1 MRKTI
6 LSDSDIELL
15 AKFFK
20 ALGNPI
26 RLVGLNEMLR
36 GNNRLID
43 IAQESGK
50 MIKKRKEAKSSNKFR
65 SSDIAEHIKK
75 LYTVGLAEKQGNSP
89 KDLLYLPS
97 NEKLIKKYLRLSREF
112 AELMAVSNQLKELQ
126 ATSEQLKH
134 AKDSIKIDDL
144 SSALS
149 GSLPSLDRLIIEKK
163 NELKK
168 EDPKL
173 REELLNN
180 IAVSE
185 EEIVDINSMILSN
198 VDVKDCLN

>member
-1 MRKTI
+1 MSLKTATVEYSQRRLKLMTKTI
-6 LSDSDIELL
+6 LTESDIELL

-50 MIKKRKEAKSSNKFR
+50 MIKKRKQGKNSKYR

-75 LYTVGLAEKQGNSP
+75 LYTVGLAEKVGNSP

-97 NEKLIKKYLRLSREF
+97 NDKLIKKYLRLSREF

-134 AKDSIKIDDL
+134 AKNSIQIDDL

-149 GSLPSLDRLIIEKK
+149 GSLPSLEKLINEKK

-168 EDPKL
+168 KAATFEQML
-173 REELLNN
+173 T
-180 IAVSE
+180 
-185 EEIVDINSMILSN
+185 
-198 VDVKDCLN
+198 

>member
-1 MRKTI
+1 MTKTI
-6 LSDSDIELL
+6 LSESDIELL

-26 RLVGLNEMLR
+26 RLVGLNEMLN

-50 MIKKRKEAKSSNKFR
+50 MIKKRKQGKPNNKFR

-75 LYTVGLAEKQGNSP
+75 LYTVGLANKVGNSP

-97 NEKLIKKYLRLSREF
+97 NEKLIKKYLKLSREF
-112 AELMAVSNQLKELQ
+112 AELMAISNQLKELQ

-134 AKDSIKIDDL
+134 AKDSIQIDDF

-149 GSLPSLDRLIIEKK
+149 GSLPSIDKLIKEKK

-168 EDPKL
+168 KSAAFEQML
-173 REELLNN
+173 T
-180 IAVSE
+180 
-185 EEIVDINSMILSN
+185 
-198 VDVKDCLN
+198 

>member
-1 MRKTI
+1 MNKAL
-6 LSDSDIELL
+6 LSEADVELL
-15 AKFFK
+15 ASFFK

-50 MIKKRKEAKSSNKFR
+50 MVKKRKENKKSKKFR

-75 LYTVGLAEKQGNSP
+75 LYRIGLAEKTGRSP
-89 KDLLYLPS
+89 KDLLYIPS
-97 NEKLIKKYLRLSREF
+97 NEKLIKKFLTLSREF
-112 AELMAVSNQLKELQ
+112 AELMAISHQLKELQ

-134 AKDSIKIDDL
+134 TKDSIKSDDI
-144 SSALS
+144 SSVLS
-149 GSLPSLDRLIIEKK
+149 GSLPSLDKLIKEKR

-168 EDPKL
+168 KTAVFED
-173 REELLNN
+173 LL
-180 IAVSE
+180 
-185 EEIVDINSMILSN
+185 
-198 VDVKDCLN
+198 KGTTT

>member
-1 MRKTI
+1 MTKTI
-6 LSDSDIELL
+6 LSESDIELL

-144 SSALS
+144 SSVLS
-149 GSLPSLDRLIIEKK
+149 GSLPSLDRLIREKK

-168 EDPKL
+168 KAANFEQML
-173 REELLNN
+173 T
-180 IAVSE
+180 
-185 EEIVDINSMILSN
+185 
-198 VDVKDCLN
+198 